1 MEYERKNLCCDDGF
15 LIIFCH
21 DRYYK
26 VHFCFYQIIINIP
39 VIVCSS
45 IHLSGA
51 RYKTTVSGYIS
62 SRCCNGTPN
71 EVHPHHHAAI
81 MIDKITHKKLPPG
94 GFHLT
99 RKTVAYNLRDSNLNL
114 ALEIQHRIPEKEL
127 FVQRCK
133 VVEFSPNYD

>member
-26 VHFCFYQIIINIP
+26 VYFCFYQIIINIR

-51 RYKTTVSGYIS
+51 RYKTTVSGYTS
-62 SRCCNGTPN
+62 SRCRSGTPY
-71 EVHPHHHAAI
+71 EVRLHHHTAI
-81 MIDKITHKKLPPG
+81 MIHKITHKTLLPR
-94 GFHLT
+94 GFHLAS
-99 RKTVAYNLRDSNLNL
+99 KTAAYNLRDANFNL

-127 FVQRCK
+127 FV
-133 VVEFSPNYD
+133 